1 VVEGRDVGQ
10 VDTGDGALRPNG
22 LGERGIAGRAK
33 EVLRTVSGT
42 HQAIRLPEQRELGE
56 TLPTGVPPYWPQ
68 NVPDADP
75 S

>member
-1 VVEGRDVGQ
+1 MFR
-10 VDTGDGALRPNG
+10 
-22 LGERGIAGRAK
+22 IAGRAK